1 MKHILNSDLYL
12 KLIELADSKA
22 LFHLVDSNRQYLKQW
37 LPWLDYNQ
45 KEQDTIDFINKN
57 IQDKNIVM
65 GIFYQ
70 NELVG
75 LCSNHPIDH
84 ANRKVAIGYWIS
96 EHVGGKGIMSKV
108 VRYFC
113 DYLFKTTD
121 LNRIEIRVAT
131 GNVASQ
137 KIAEKCGFTF
147 GEIIHNAENLYGKF
161 VDHKVYSLAKPS
173 SSNSTKT

>member
-113 DYLFKTTD
+113 QYLFENTD
-121 LNRIEIRVAT
+121 LQRIEIRVAT
-131 GNVASQ
+131 NNIASQ
-137 KIAEKCGFTF
+137 RIAEKCGFTYESTQF
-147 GEIIHNAENLYGKF
+147 EAECLYG
-161 VDHKVYSLAKPS
+161 VYIDHKVYALLK
-173 SSNSTKT
+173 